1 MPSPRNQQSV
11 PAHHAEWL
19 RLVAAD
25 GPFLSVPVLTGAF
38 GTGLDP
44 HDSEHA
50 GRLRIAH
57 EEWEEAAGTAE
68 DEALHRAWVK
78 FVLEETLGHE
88 TLAEG
93 PAIPAD
99 LAARPPAGGGAVLRP
114 DLAVMTPDGK
124 RAELLVCRFPRRQSL
139 NATAKTGGWAASP
152 KSRVEALLRGTGVRL
167 GLATNGEHWCLVH
180 VLPKGSQAAGAAGFV
195 TWQAALWREEPVTL
209 RAFRSLL
216 EVRRLFGV
224 DDDQTLPALL
234 AESAEHQQEV
244 TDQLGDQVRVAVE
257 VLVQTFDRLDRE
269 AGGAVLEGVGEK
281 DLYEAALTLMMR
293 LVFLLCAEE
302 RGLLPLSEAAYA
314 DHYAA
319 ATLREKLRRAAD
331 EFGEEVLERGHDA
344 YPRLLA
350 LARVVHG
357 GAFEPL
363 GVRAYGGTLFDPDR
377 FPFLEGRPAGSSWRD
392 TGGAPPAV
400 DNRTVLHLLDA
411 LQSLSV
417 PQPGRGT
424 VRVDLSFRALDIEQI
439 GHVYEGLLDHT
450 AVRAAGAVLSLT
462 GAKGKEPEV
471 PLEELEALAEK
482 GRADLLKFLKKATGR
497 SPSAL
502 KNALD
507 RGAGELDGA
516 DVRRFAAACGSDELW
531 ERVKPFADLVR
542 TDTFGK
548 PVVILPGS
556 VYVTDGT
563 DRRSSGTHYTPKTLT
578 EPIVRHTL
586 DPLVYAGPAEGT
598 PEEDWELKPAA
609 EILELKVCD
618 MACGS
623 GAFLVQAGRY
633 LADKLLAAWE
643 AAGTDEHAGDPLP
656 TDPEEL
662 RAFALRTVAGQC
674 LFGVD
679 VNPLA
684 AEMAKMSLWL
694 LTLAKDRPFT
704 FLGHVVRDGDSLA
717 GVEGRTGHIKA
728 GPPLPGISELDQL
741 RYFDLDGRRK
751 SPRLVLQFLPGE
763 IEAAA
768 DLRRQIGEL
777 GSASIQQVR
786 RQEQLQRDYLRKVNR
801 LICAADFLISVELRG
816 DSKTDREELHTAA
829 AVEVA
834 ALYRDASPEE
844 FRRAADEALAGA
856 STFHWPLEFLD
867 VYAGRGGFDAIVGN
881 PPFMGG
887 QKITGN
893 YGAAY
898 RDYLVERIADGKRGS
913 ADLCAYFFLRAHQL
927 VRGGG
932 HFGLVATNTVAQGD
946 TREVGLH
953 TLLSNGCVAYRA
965 TSSQPWPG
973 QAALEVSHVW
983 VRKSDTWNGRRVLDG
998 ETVSGINSHLVEP
1011 GTVVGDPHRLKANEG
1026 KSFQG
1031 SIVLG
1036 MGFVLEPEQAQALI
1050 EKEPKNRDV
1059 LFPYLNGQDLNS
1071 RPDQS
1076 PSRWVINFHD
1086 WPLNRTADGEW
1097 AGANATLRKAWLK
1110 KGVVP
1115 PDYPDP
1121 VAADYPDCL
1130 AIVERDVKP
1139 ERQRLKPDGDF
1150 KLRKPLPQL
1159 WWIYGEKRPALY
1171 ETISQLGSVFA
1182 IASTSQTL
1190 AFVPATSSQIFSH
1203 ATYVLALNGGHLLS
1217 VLQCSLFKRW
1227 ALRFGSSMK
1236 GDFRFVATDCFE
1248 TFPFPPPDAEAE
1260 ALDRIGGLYHAFRK
1274 QIMLARD
1281 EGLTKTYN
1289 RFHSEAVGSGTADV
1303 GRENWREVL
1312 DDFAPDAV
1320 DPASGE
1326 AIDALRTL
1334 HAVMDHAVAAAYGW
1348 SDLPLGHGFHATK
1361 QGDRFTLSEPARK
1374 EVLQRLLGL
1383 NHERYAQEVAA
1394 GLHDKGRKK
1403 GGRKKAGRKR
1413 KPAGAGLFDGDG

>member
-1 MPSPRNQQSV
+1 MPAPRNQQSV

-19 RLVAAD
+19 RFVAAD

-50 GRLRIAH
+50 GRLRVAH

-93 PAIPAD
+93 PAISAD

-180 VLPKGSQAAGAAGFV
+180 ILPKGSQAAGAAGFV

-216 EVRRLFGV
+216 EARRLFGV

-302 RGLLPLSEAAYA
+302 RGLLPLSESAYA

-319 ATLREKLRRAAD
+319 ATLREKLRAAAD
-331 EFGEEVLERGHDA
+331 EYGEEVLERGHDA

-377 FPFLEGRPAGSSWRD
+377 FPFLEGRPAGSDWRE
-392 TGGAPPAV
+392 TGSAPPAV

-450 AVRAAGAVLSLT
+450 AVRAAGPVLSLT
-462 GAKGKEPEV
+462 GAGGKEPEV

-482 GRADLLKFLKKATGR
+482 GRTDLLKFLKKATGR

-516 DVRRFAAACGSDELW
+516 AVRRFGAACGSDELW

-556 VYVTDGT
+556 VYVTYGT
-563 DRRSSGTHYTPKTLT
+563 DRRSSGTHYTPNTLT

-586 DPLVYAGPAEGT
+586 DPLVYTGPAEGV
-598 PEEDWELKPAA
+598 PEEDWDLKPAA
-609 EILELKVCD
+609 ELLDLKVCD

-656 TDPEEL
+656 TDPEER
-662 RAFALRTVAGQC
+662 RAYALRTVAGQC

-741 RYFDLDGRRK
+741 RYFDLDIEGKRK
-751 SPRLVLQFLPGE
+751 APRLVLQFLPGE
-763 IEAAA
+763 IEKAA
-768 DLRRQIGEL
+768 DLRRKIGEL

-816 DSKTDREELHTAA
+816 DSKSDREELHTAA
-829 AVEVA
+829 AIEVA
-834 ALYRDASPEE
+834 ALYRDAPPEE

-898 RDYLVERIADGKRGS
+898 RDYLVERIADGRRGS

-998 ETVSGINSHLVEP
+998 EPVSGINSHLVEP
-1011 GTVVGDPHRLKANEG
+1011 GTVVGDPHQLKASGG

-1031 SIVLG
+1031 NIVLG
-1036 MGFVLEPEQAQALI
+1036 KGFLLEPTEAKLLI
-1050 EKEPKNRDV
+1050 EADSRNGDV
-1059 LFPYLNGQDLNS
+1059 LFSFLNGQDLNS
-1071 RPDQS
+1071 HPDQS
-1076 PSRWVINFHD
+1076 ASRW
-1086 WPLNRTADGEW
+1086 
-1097 AGANATLRKAWLK
+1097 
-1110 KGVVP
+1110 
-1115 PDYPDP
+1115 
-1121 VAADYPDCL
+1121 
-1130 AIVERDVKP
+1130 AIQFDERAEEEARGYSEVWKIAEERILP
-1139 ERQRLKPDGDF
+1139 ERLTKDAKKYPRMVHE
-1150 KLRKPLPQL
+1150 
-1159 WWIYGEKRPALY
+1159 WWKHWNNRRELQAAIEGMRRVL
-1171 ETISQLGSVFA
+1171 V
-1182 IASTSQTL
+1182 IASTSKTL
-1190 AFVPATSSQIFSH
+1190 AFAWSHTGAVFSH
-1203 ATYVLALNGGHLLS
+1203 ATYVTAFEGDERFAGLQTS
-1217 VLQCSLFKRW
+1217 VFGEW
-1227 ALRFGSSMK
+1227 ARTYGSSMK
-1236 GDFRFVATDCFE
+1236 GDFRYTPTDCFE
-1248 TFPFPPPDAEAE
+1248 TFPFPPPDAETE

-1289 RFHSEAVGSGTADV
+1289 RFHSEEVGSGMSDV
-1303 GRENWREVL
+1303 EWENWRDVL

-1348 SDLPLGHGFHATK
+1348 ADLPLGHGFHDTK

-1374 EVLQRLLGL
+1374 EILQRLLKL

-1403 GGRKKAGRKR
+1403 GGRKKARR
-1413 KPAGAGLFDGDG
+1413 RRTAGAAHKTLFEST

>member
-1 MPSPRNQQSV
+1 MPALRQHQSV

-44 HDSEHA
+44 HNAEHA

-68 DEALHRAWVK
+68 DEVLHRAWVK

-195 TWQAALWREEPVTL
+195 TWQAALWREESVTL

-216 EVRRLFGV
+216 EARRLFGV

-269 AGGAVLEGVGEK
+269 AGGTLLEVVGEK

-302 RGLLPLSEAAYA
+302 RGLLPLSESAYA

-331 EFGEEVLERGHDA
+331 EFGEEVLERGQDA

-377 FPFLEGRPAGSSWRD
+377 FPFLEGRPAGSSWRE
-392 TGGAPPAV
+392 TGSAPPAV

-450 AVRAAGAVLSLT
+450 AVRAEGPVLSLT
-462 GAKGKEPEV
+462 GAGGKEPEV
-471 PLEELEALAEK
+471 PLEQLEALAEK

-516 DVRRFAAACGSDELW
+516 AVRRFGAACGSDDLW
-531 ERVKPFADLVR
+531 ERVKPFADLMR

-586 DPLVYAGPAEGT
+586 DPLVYTGPAEGV
-598 PEEDWELKPAA
+598 PEEDWDLKPAA
-609 EILELKVCD
+609 ELLDLKVCD

-656 TDPEEL
+656 TDPEER
-662 RAFALRTVAGQC
+662 RALALRTVAGRC
-674 LFGVD
+674 LYGVD

-704 FLGHVVRDGDSLA
+704 FLDHAVRCGDSLVGLA
-717 GVEGRTGHIKA
+717 SEDQLMRFRLGETPPDAPATTFAHGQIKA
-728 GPPLPGISELDQL
+728 KLDALRMQRAQL
-741 RYFDLDGRRK
+741 RRLPDRTIGDVRNKAALHAAAEEQARRLTYAADLLIAVEWEDKTADAREAERADTLRDVEHRFK
-751 SPRLVLQFLPGE
+751 E
-763 IEAAA
+763 IPLADLNAEAAA
-768 DLRRQIGEL
+768 RLR
-777 GSASIQQVR
+777 
-786 RQEQLQRDYLRKVNR
+786 
-801 LICAADFLISVELRG
+801 
-816 DSKTDREELHTAA
+816 TAG
-829 AVEVA
+829 VG
-834 ALYRDASPEE
+834 RP
-844 FRRAADEALAGA
+844 
-856 STFHWPLEFLD
+856 FHWPLEFPE
-867 VYAGRGGFDAIVGN
+867 VFHTARPGFDGFVCN

-887 QKITGN
+887 KKITGN
-893 YGAAY
+893 FSTHFREYIVS
-898 RDYLVERIADGKRGS
+898 YLANNRRGV
-913 ADLCAYFFLRAHQL
+913 ADLVSYFFLRAASLLCEGGQL
-927 VRGGG
+927 G
-932 HFGLVATNTVAQGD
+932 FMATNTIAQGD
-946 TREVGLH
+946 TREVGLAALIDSSDSSSSAPH
-953 TLLSNGCVAYRA
+953 FTLPRVIPSL
-965 TSSQPWPG
+965 PWPG
-973 QAALEVSHVW
+973 DAVLEVAVVHL
-983 VRKSDTWNGRRVLDG
+983 RHGRWQGPHLIDDAP
-998 ETVSGINSHLVEP
+998 VSGITSHLVEP
-1011 GTVVGDPHRLKANEG
+1011 GTVVGDPLQLQAN
-1026 KSFQG
+1026 KRTSFQG
-1031 SIVLG
+1031 SIILG
-1036 MGFVLEPEQAQALI
+1036 MGFVLEPEQAHALI
-1050 EKEPKNRDV
+1050 EKDERNRDV

-1086 WPLNRTADGEW
+1086 WPLNRTADGGW
-1097 AGANATLRKAWLK
+1097 SGANATLRKAWIK
-1110 KGVVP
+1110 KGIVP

-1130 AIVERDVKP
+1130 AIVEERVKP
-1139 ERQRLKPDGDF
+1139 SRMKVKRKVYRERWWQYAEK
-1150 KLRKPLPQL
+1150 QL
-1159 WWIYGEKRPALY
+1159 ALY
-1171 ETISQLGSVFA
+1171 EGLQGNT
-1182 IASTSQTL
+1182 
-1190 AFVPATSSQIFSH
+1190 H
-1203 ATYVLALNGGHLLS
+1203 HL
-1217 VLQCSLFKRW
+1217 
-1227 ALRFGSSMK
+1227 
-1236 GDFRFVATDCFE
+1236 VATRTAKYLSISRREVGAVNSNSVIAFMFGGFSQFALLISGQHEVWARQYCSTMKTDLCYVPSDGLE
-1248 TFPFPPPDAEAE
+1248 TFPFPPPDVEAE
-1260 ALDRIGGLYHAFRK
+1260 ALDRIGGLYHTFR
-1274 QIMLARD
+1274 QAIMLARQG
-1281 EGLTKTYN
+1281 GLTKTYN
-1289 RFHSEAVGSGTADV
+1289 RFHDAAVGGEPPAVTH
-1303 GRENWREVL
+1303 ENWRDLL

-1348 SDLPLGHGFHATK
+1348 SDLPLGHGFHDTK
-1361 QGDRFTLSEPARK
+1361 QGPRFTLSEPARK

-1383 NHERYAQEVAA
+1383 NHDRYAEEVAA
-1394 GLHDKGRKK
+1394 GLHDRGRKK
-1403 GGRKKAGRKR
+1403 TGRKKAGRR
-1413 KPAGAGLFDGDG
+1413 KTAGTAHKTLFESA